1 MKKIVIVCGFI
12 FVSGCFEDAK
22 EIVKDNRIEM
32 GEVKINYYADKSVTS
47 LEVPPDLTKPSYESS
62 FRLSEFVKKIDSNTV
77 NLTDKE
83 IESDKSNSEKI
94 KSEILVKKSGNR
106 RWLVVNKDSELIW
119 NLTQQ
124 FFKEQGF
131 IIKNSN
137 KKIGF
142 METDY
147 LENKPPTIPAKSMGL
162 FRSMIAAS
170 VGNVNYTLPTVDKY
184 KVRIEP
190 SESSNK
196 TEVFLSLHSMA
207 EVITG
212 SGSNESTLWQKSPKD
227 FQLENEMLYRLM
239 IYLGG
244 EAANARER
252 ILSAK
257 EEGKISVDLVDGI
270 NGYAKLVFKLDLIDT
285 WDNVS
290 WAINESNIQLEDKD
304 IKEKTFYVN
313 VARSSD
319 RGFMS
324 RIFGDDAILK
334 PFQILLRDVD
344 GTTTEVLFN
353 DISELNEQE
362 TKEFSYELFREIKK
376 LF

>member
-162 FRSMIAAS
+162 FRSMLAAS
-170 VGNVNYTLPTVDKY
+170 VENVNYTLPTVDKY

>member
-304 IKEKTFYVN
+304 IKEKAFYVN